1 MMCYCSTEAIKILTS
16 IFRPYHMENHG
27 WLHLYHKQNSN
38 CYQTNYLFWKLHSHH
53 RFSVLNLCTCLILFT
68 LVSIPAGTIGSLL
81 GDGHNGYLMHR
92 HASSAQDCG
101 IPRCLQPTEDNR
113 LTPSWGSAWKQR
125 IWPAPEFVHAL
136 LQTHAWN
143 QVKYPGWNLRL
154 KLLLR
159 NIQRAGHHIPKKSWS
174 QPLSFYLCDLWQ
186 RERNRKSSFKFY
198 STWELQW
205 CLSL

>member
-101 IPRCLQPTEDNR
+101 IPRCLQPTEDNT

-125 IWPAPEFVHAL
+125 IRPVPELVCTL
-136 LQTHAWN
+136 LQTHAWIRLSIPA
-143 QVKYPGWNLRL
+143 KNLDFSC
-154 KLLLR
+154 
-159 NIQRAGHHIPKKSWS
+159 RAGRHIPQKKLKPTSLVLPDW
-174 QPLSFYLCDLWQ
+174 FVTGE
-186 RERNRKSSFKFY
+186 RERQTNRKS
-198 STWELQW
+198 
-205 CLSL
+205 